1 MIPMEMKRIITP
13 ALILAVTILF
23 SGMTNPVQAQ
33 RRNRNAEPAADEFK
47 INSSMLSALKFRLV
61 GPATYSGRIADFAVN
76 PEDPSE
82 YYVGVASGGLWKTE
96 NKGTTFTPI
105 FDNQQ
110 VFSIGALAIDPLN
123 PNVVWVG
130 TGENNSQRN
139 LAYGDGVYKTTDA
152 GKSFTNMGLK
162 ESEHI
167 GKIMIDPRNT
177 DVVYVA
183 SQGPAWGP
191 GGQRGLYKTTDGGK
205 TWDRILHIGEY
216 TGITDMEMDP
226 RNPDILYAAAHQR
239 ERRVYSKIN
248 GGPESAIYKSVD
260 AGETWY
266 KLTRGLPSGD
276 VGRIGLAIAPP
287 NPDII
292 YAMIELPDNSGGF
305 YRSNDMGESWT
316 KMSNQIAGSPQYYVE
331 IYADPVDPDRIISMD
346 VRNMVSN
353 DGGKTWEP
361 LGGKNKHVD
370 NHALWIDP
378 DNTNYYLMGCDGGI
392 YESWDRGKNWI
403 FKSHFPVMQFY
414 HVRTDNALPFYNL
427 YGGTQDNGSWFGPNR
442 TTRRNLVNADFT
454 YTIGGDGYLSIPDP
468 ENPDIHYAESQYC
481 GLRRYDR
488 RTQNSISIKPQPVKD
503 EVYRFNWNTPYLISP
518 HDSKTLYV
526 AANKVLKST
535 DHGESWKEI
544 SPDLTR
550 QLDVDLLPMMGKIW
564 PPEAI
569 AKSMSTSPFGNIF
582 ALAESPLKK
591 GMIYAGTDDGLI
603 WRTDDD
609 GANWIKYSSFPGVP
623 DMTFVNYVLPSQHD
637 LNSVYACF
645 DGRKNA
651 SDFSPYIIKSNDKGQ
666 TWTSIASNLPD
677 GTIYV
682 IQEDHINPDILFIGT
697 EWGVWL
703 TLDQGG
709 EWFKLDNGLPTIQ
722 VKDLDIQEREND
734 LAVASFGRGWYV
746 LDDYSYIRQLNKE
759 VLNKE
764 AHIFDIKDALLYY
777 PGNNH
782 NYQGEVH
789 FSVPNPQPEVKIIYN
804 VKEGYETLRQK
815 RMKAQREA
823 EKKGEEIKYPSD
835 QELLA
840 EAQEEKALL
849 IFTFTDENGDIMRKI
864 ESPLRKGI
872 GTVTWDMSY
881 MDRRG
886 PLVPPGKYSVS
897 MEKYING
904 KYTDLGEKKEFII
917 NSLDNN
923 ALGEPDYKAKFD
935 FLKKA
940 SDLYTKINELY
951 SYTTDLKD
959 EMAELREELMRTP
972 SNTNELIISTKSIE
986 NKIDDIILAISGRRD
1001 ENVRIDET
1009 GPSIMNRVRFAV
1021 SATSGS
1027 ENDITGAQREQYEI
1041 SLSKIKNEYD
1051 KLKQIYENELVQL
1064 KNNLKTVNIDWTHAI
1079 LPAFK

>member
-1 MIPMEMKRIITP
+1 MKMKKIITT
-13 ALILAVTILF
+13 ALILAVTVILT
-23 SGMTNPVQAQ
+23 GMLNPAQAQ
-33 RRNRNAEPAADEFK
+33 RRNRNAQPAADEFK
-47 INSSMLSALKFRLV
+47 VNSSMLGALKFRLV
-61 GPATYSGRIADFAVN
+61 GPAAYSGRIADFAVN
-76 PEDPSE
+76 PENPSE

-105 FDNQQ
+105 FDNKP
-110 VFSIGALAIDPLN
+110 VFSIGALAIDPHN

-183 SQGPAWGP
+183 SQGPVWGP
-191 GGQRGLYKTTDGGK
+191 GGDRGLYKTTDGGK
-205 TWDRILHIGEY
+205 TWDRILHVGEY

-260 AGETWY
+260 AGKTWN

-292 YAMIELPDNSGGF
+292 YAMIELPGNSGGF
-305 YRSNDMGESWT
+305 YRSNDMGESWS
-316 KMSNQIAGSPQYYVE
+316 KMSNEVAGSPQYYVE
-331 IYADPVDPDRIISMD
+331 IYADPADPDRIISMD

-353 DGGKTWEP
+353 DGGRTWEY
-361 LGGKNKHVD
+361 LGEKNKHVD

-392 YESWDRGKNWI
+392 YESWDRGENWV
-403 FKSHFPVMQFY
+403 FKSNFPVTQYY

-427 YGGTQDNGSWFGPNR
+427 YGGTQDNGSWYGPNR
-442 TTRRNLVNADFT
+442 TTRRYLVNSDFT

-468 ENPDIHYAESQYC
+468 DNPDIHYAESQYC
-481 GLRRYDR
+481 GLRRYDH
-488 RTQNSISIKPQPVKD
+488 RTQNSISIKPQPLED
-503 EVYRFNWNTPYLISP
+503 EVYRFNWNTPYFISP

-535 DHGESWKEI
+535 DRGESWKEI

-582 ALAESPLKK
+582 ALNESPLEK
-591 GMIYAGTDDGLI
+591 GVIYAGTDDGLI
-603 WRTDDD
+603 WRTDND
-609 GANWIKYSSFPGVP
+609 GGDWIKYSSFPGVP

-637 LNSVYACF
+637 ANTVYACF

-651 SDFSPYIIKSNDKGQ
+651 SDFTPYIIKSNDKGQ

-677 GTIYV
+677 GTIYA
-682 IQEDHINPDILFIGT
+682 IQEDHIDPNILFIGT
-697 EWGVWL
+697 EWGVWV

-709 EWFKLDNGLPTIQ
+709 EWFKLGNGLPTIQ

-734 LAVASFGRGWYV
+734 LAVATFGRGWYV
-746 LDDYSYIRQLNKE
+746 LDDYSYIRQIDKE
-759 VLNKE
+759 AMDKE
-764 AHIFDIKDALLYY
+764 AHIFDIKDGLLYY

-782 NYQGEVH
+782 GNQGEVY
-789 FSVPNPQPEVKIIYN
+789 FRAPNPEPEVRIIYN

-823 EKKGEEIKYPSD
+823 EKSGREISYPSD
-835 QELLA
+835 EELLA
-840 EAQEEKALL
+840 EAQEERPML
-849 IFTFTDENGDIMRKI
+849 IFTITDEDGNIMRKI
-864 ESPLRKGI
+864 ENPLRKGI
-872 GTVTWDMSY
+872 GTLTWDMSY

-886 PLVPPGKYSVS
+886 PAVPPGKYFVS
-897 MEKYING
+897 MEKYVKGEYI
-904 KYTDLGEKKEFII
+904 DLGEKKEFTI
-917 NSLDNN
+917 NALDNS
-923 ALGEPDYKAKFD
+923 ALGDPDYEAKFE
-935 FLKKA
+935 FIKKA
-940 SDLYTKINELY
+940 TDLYTKISEVYSFTNEL
-951 SYTTDLKD
+951 KG
-959 EMAELREELMRTP
+959 EMGSIRDELMRTP
-972 SNTNELIISTKSIE
+972 ARTHELVQDTKNIE
-986 NKIDDIILAISGRRD
+986 KEIDDIILAISGRRD
-1001 ENVRIDET
+1001 ENVRVDATE
-1009 GPSIMNRVRFAV
+1009 PSIMNRISFAV
-1021 SATSGS
+1021 RASSGAES
-1027 ENDITGAQREQYEI
+1027 DITGAQREQYEI
-1041 SLSKIKNEYD
+1041 ALTKIENEYAS
-1051 KLKQIYENELVQL
+1051 LKDLYNSELAEF
-1064 KNNLKTVNIDWTHAI
+1064 KNNLKSVDIDWSPGV

>member
-1 MIPMEMKRIITP
+1 MKVKRITTP
-13 ALILAVTILF
+13 VLILSVMIMFTAVI
-23 SGMTNPVQAQ
+23 NPAQAQ
-33 RRNRNAEPAADEFK
+33 RRQRNAEPASDDFT
-47 INSSMLSALKFRLV
+47 IRSSMLSALRFRLI

-76 PEDPSE
+76 PENTSE

-96 NKGTTFTPI
+96 NKGTTFTPV
-105 FDNQQ
+105 FDNQP
-110 VFSIGALAIDPLN
+110 VFSIGALAIDPVN
-123 PNVVWVG
+123 PNVVWIG

-139 LAYGDGVYKTTDA
+139 LAYGDGVYKSTNA
-152 GKSFTNMGLK
+152 GKSFTNVGLK

-191 GGQRGLYKTTDGGK
+191 GGDRGLYKTTDGGK
-205 TWDRILHIGEY
+205 TWDRILHVGEY
-216 TGITDMEMDP
+216 TGISDMEMDP
-226 RNPDILYAAAHQR
+226 GNPDILYAAAHQR

-260 AGETWY
+260 AGKTWD

-276 VGRIGLAIAPP
+276 VGRIGLSVAPA

-292 YAMIELPDNSGGF
+292 YAMIELPNNSGGV
-305 YRSNDMGESWT
+305 YRSDDMGESWA
-316 KMSNQIAGSPQYYVE
+316 KMSNEIAGSPQYYVE
-331 IYADPVDPDRIISMD
+331 IYADPVDPDRLISMD

-361 LGGKNKHVD
+361 LGEKNKHVD

-378 DNTNYYLMGCDGGI
+378 DNTDYYLMGCDGGI
-392 YESWDRGKNWI
+392 YESWDRGQNWV
-403 FKSHFPVMQFY
+403 FKSNFPVTQYY
-414 HVRTDNALPFYNL
+414 HVRTDNALPFYNV
-427 YGGTQDNGSWFGPNR
+427 YGGAQDNGSWYGPNR
-442 TTRRNLVNADFT
+442 TSRRNLVNADFT

-468 ENPDIHYAESQYC
+468 DNPYIHYAESQYC
-481 GLRRYDR
+481 GLRRYDN
-488 RTQNSISIKPQPVKD
+488 RTQNTISIKPQPVED
-503 EVYRFNWNTPYLISP
+503 EIYRFNWNTPYIISP

-535 DHGESWKEI
+535 NYGESWEEI

-569 AKSMSTSPFGNIF
+569 AKSLSTSPFGNIF
-582 ALAESPLKK
+582 ALAESPITR

-603 WRTDDD
+603 CRTDDD
-609 GANWIKYSSFPGVP
+609 GENWVKYSRFPGVP

-637 LNSVYACF
+637 AGTVYACF

-651 SDFSPYIIKSNDKGQ
+651 SDFTPYIIMSTDRGE
-666 TWTSIASNLPD
+666 TWSSIASNLPD
-677 GTIYV
+677 GTVYV

-697 EWGVWL
+697 EWGVWV
-703 TLDQGG
+703 TLDRGG
-709 EWFKLDNGLPTIQ
+709 EWFKLDKGLPTIQ

-734 LAVASFGRGWYV
+734 LAVATFGRGWYI
-746 LDDYSYIRQLNKE
+746 LDDYSYLRQLSKE
-759 VLNKE
+759 VLDKE

-789 FSVPNPQPEVKIIYN
+789 FSIPNPEPEVRIIYN

-815 RMKAQREA
+815 RVKAQREA
-823 EKKGEEIKYPSD
+823 EKQGKEIDYPGD
-835 QELLA
+835 EELLA
-840 EAQEEKALL
+840 ESLEERAML
-849 IFTFTDENGDIMRKI
+849 IFTFTDSNDEIMRKI
-864 ESPLRKGI
+864 QEPLRQGI

-881 MDRRG
+881 MSRRG
-886 PLVPPGKYSVS
+886 PSVPPGKYYVS
-897 MEKYING
+897 MEKYVNG
-904 KYTDLGEKKEFII
+904 EYMDLGEKKEFTII
-917 NSLDNN
+917 ALDNN
-923 ALGEPDYKAKFD
+923 ALGEPDYKAKFT

-940 SDLYTKINELY
+940 SDSNTLINEIN
-951 SYTTDLKD
+951 SYINDLKG
-959 EMAELREELMRTP
+959 EMENLRSELMSTP
-972 SNTNELIISTKSIE
+972 ANTNDLMLETRSIE
-986 NKIDDIILAISGRRD
+986 KILDEIILAISGRRA
-1001 ENVRIDET
+1001 ENVRIDATE
-1009 GPSIMNRVRFAV
+1009 PSIMNRMRFAV

-1027 ENDITGAQREQYEI
+1027 ENDITGSQEEQYEI
-1041 SLSKIKNEYD
+1041 ALRKFVQEYD
-1051 KLKQIYENELVQL
+1051 KLEQLYDNELVRL
-1064 KNNLKTVNIDWTHAI
+1064 KNNLKTVDIDWTPDI
-1079 LPAFK
+1079 LPLFK

>member
-1 MIPMEMKRIITP
+1 MKSKRIVKL
-13 ALILAVTILF
+13 ALILVLTILVTGLNN
-23 SGMTNPVQAQ
+23 SLQAQ
-33 RRNRNAEPAADEFK
+33 RRNRNVQDTPDEFK
-47 INSSMLSALKFRLV
+47 ANSSMLSALGFRLV

-76 PEDPSE
+76 PENPSE
-82 YYVGVASGGLWKTE
+82 YYIGVASGGLWKTE

-105 FDNQQ
+105 FDNQP
-110 VFSIGALAIDPLN
+110 VFSIGALAIDPVN

-139 LAYGDGVYKTTDA
+139 LAYGDGVYKSTDG

-167 GKIMIDPRNT
+167 GKIIIDPGNT

-191 GGQRGLYKTTDGGK
+191 GGDRGLYKTSDGGK
-205 TWDRILHIGEY
+205 TWDRILFVGEY

-260 AGETWY
+260 AGKTWN
-266 KLTRGLPSGD
+266 KLSQGLPSGD

-292 YAMIELPDNSGGF
+292 YAMIEMPENSGGF

-316 KMSNQIAGSPQYYVE
+316 KMSNEIAGSPQYYVE

-353 DGGKTWEP
+353 DGGKTWEA
-361 LGGKNKHVD
+361 LGEKNKHVD

-378 DNTNYYLMGCDGGI
+378 DDTDYYLMGCDGGI
-392 YESWDRGKNWI
+392 YESWDRGQNWI
-403 FKSHFPVMQFY
+403 FKSNFPVTQFY

-427 YGGTQDNGSWFGPNR
+427 YGGAQDNGSWFGPNR

-468 ENPDIHYAESQYC
+468 DNPDIHYAESQYC
-481 GLRRYDR
+481 GLRRYDH
-488 RTQNSISIKPQPVKD
+488 RTQNTISIKPQPVQD
-503 EVYRFNWNTPYLISP
+503 EVYKFNWNTPYIISP

-526 AANKVLKST
+526 AANKVFKSI

-569 AKSMSTSPFGNIF
+569 AKSLSTSPFGNIF
-582 ALAESPLKK
+582 ALAESPVKK

-603 WRTDDD
+603 WVTEDD
-609 GANWIKYSSFPGVP
+609 GVNWVKYSSFPGVP
-623 DMTFVNYVLPSQHD
+623 DMTFVNYILPSQH
-637 LNSVYACF
+637 NASTVYACF

-651 SDFSPYIIKSNDKGQ
+651 SDFTPYILKSDDMGQ
-666 TWTSIASNLPD
+666 TWTSIASNMPD

-682 IQEDHINPDILFIGT
+682 IQEDHINPEILFIGT
-697 EWGVWL
+697 EWGVWV
-703 TLDQGG
+703 TLDKGN
-709 EWFKLDNGLPTIQ
+709 EWFKLSRGLPTIQ

-734 LAVASFGRGWYV
+734 LAVATFGRGWYV
-746 LDDYSYIRQLNKE
+746 LDDYSYLRQINKE
-759 VLNKE
+759 VFDKE

-789 FSVPNPQPEVKIIYN
+789 FSVRNPEPEVKIIYN
-804 VKEGYETLRQK
+804 IKEGYETLRQK

-823 EKKGEEIKYPSD
+823 EKRGSEIVYPSD
-835 QELLA
+835 DELLA
-840 EAQEEKALL
+840 EAQEERAMLV
-849 IFTFTDENGDIMRKI
+849 FTFTGEDGEIMRKI

-872 GTVTWDMSY
+872 GTITWDMSY

-886 PLVPPGKYSVS
+886 PSVPPGKYFVS
-897 MEKYING
+897 IEKYING
-904 KYTDLGEKKEFII
+904 EYIDLGVSKDFNIKA
-917 NSLDNN
+917 LDNN
-923 ALGEPDYKAKFD
+923 AFGEPDYKAKFE
-935 FLKKA
+935 FLKNV
-940 SDLYTKINELY
+940 SDLYTAVAEIN
-951 SYTTDLKD
+951 SYTSNLKD
-959 EMAELREELMRTP
+959 EMGNLRENLLRTP
-972 SNTNELIISTKSIE
+972 AHTNELTLSTKNVE
-986 NKIDDIILAISGRRD
+986 KLIDDIILAISGRRD
-1001 ENVRIDET
+1001 GNVRIDATE
-1009 GPSIMNRVRFAV
+1009 PSIMNRMRFAM

-1027 ENDITGAQREQYEI
+1027 DNNITGAQKEQYDI
-1041 SLSKIKNEYD
+1041 SKSKIEIEYN
-1051 KLKQIYENELVQL
+1051 KLKELYETELMEL
-1064 KNNLKTVNIDWTHAI
+1064 KNDLKTVGIDWSPEI
-1079 LPAFK
+1079 LPLLK